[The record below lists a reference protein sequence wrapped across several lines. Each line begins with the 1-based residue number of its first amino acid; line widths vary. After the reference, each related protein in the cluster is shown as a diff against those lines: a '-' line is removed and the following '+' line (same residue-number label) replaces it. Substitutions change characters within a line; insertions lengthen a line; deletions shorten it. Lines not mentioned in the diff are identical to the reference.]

1 MGLISGLN
9 FWASNWSL
17 LGVFNHHKNH
27 LGTAVDAGP
36 APQEVAG
43 GGQDGRGGHDQP
55 VGQEDEGTLGNHGGV
70 GKKSCTIIL
79 CIFQGG

>member
-43 GGQDGRGGHDQP
+43 GGQGEVREGPEESGGDG
-55 VGQEDEGTLGNHGGV
+55 V
-70 GKKSCTIIL
+70 
-79 CIFQGG
+79 